1 MPMTTSKKRAFVWK
15 ANGTQAQYLKK
26 LFLDG
31 HINALT
37 PWNEVFE
44 TYVHMWPGAFYI
56 LCNLMFYLT
65 SLY

>member
-1 MPMTTSKKRAFVWK
+1 MPVTTSKKRAFVWK

-26 LFLDG
+26 LFFDG
-31 HINALT
+31 HIHYST

-44 TYVHMWPGAFYI
+44 TYIHMWPGTFDI
-56 LCNLMFYLT
+56 LCNYMFYLT